1 MLCFWDILQSEV
13 GHDAGEEVEATQ
25 GGARGRQAGRQGRGE
40 RLRRDCPSPRA
51 AGGVPCRQATFAS
64 PAGPSHPCV
73 SPLSAHACHG
83 VRSVPPPHAAPGK
96 WRVRAGGGGLSEL
109 PRDGSCGPHLKAPAL
124 PAPGGAEGHP
134 RLHRRRGPAGTGLAE
149 SPQATALPLRP
160 RPLPAALS
168 SPKPASGRRAPSFLP
183 PSLPWEA
190 RAAHSLGSTHLHA
203 SPS

>member
-1 MLCFWDILQSEV
+1 MSGC
-13 GHDAGEEVEATQ
+13 VET
-25 GGARGRQAGRQGRGE
+25 ARRPE
-40 RLRRDCPSPRA
+40 RLAVSLA
-51 AGGVPCRQATFAS
+51 ARP
-64 PAGPSHPCV
+64 PSHPRQAPAIRA
-73 SPLSAHACHG
+73 SPHSARTPVTGSGACHP
-83 VRSVPPPHAAPGK
+83 RTPHLGSGGC
-96 WRVRAGGGGLSEL
+96 GGGGLSEL

-168 SPKPASGRRAPSFLP
+168 SPKPASGRRAPSLTALGRP
-183 PSLPWEA
+183 